1 MTIIRLTAEITE
13 DRRVEI
19 VLPPDTPLGQA
30 ELTVSIESAT
40 TPPPARKFRLS
51 DWAAK
56 YAEDMGDDVKSTDV
70 EGFTGRRF

>member
-1 MTIIRLTAEITE
+1 MATIRLTADITE
-13 DRRVEI
+13 ERRIEI

-30 ELTVSIESAT
+30 ELTLTIESVA
-40 TPPPARKFRLS
+40 TPPPPRKFSLS

-70 EGFTGRRF
+70 EGFTGRRY